1 MLVDHVRRDQ
11 RGAVFVE
18 AGVHEDANHHLSEG
32 RLLCDPGCPVGGDP
46 GTFEYRRMLGGVVR
60 DAYGGG
66 DQEAT
71 VLLRDPVRRIS
82 TPLMFMPSQCVPV
95 ARRV

>member
-11 RGAVFVE
+11 RGAVFVK
-18 AGVHEDANHHLSEG
+18 AGVHEEANHHLSEG

-46 GTFEYRRMLGGVVR
+46 GTFEYRRMLGRVSR
-60 DAYGGG
+60 DGDGGG

-71 VLLRDPVRRIS
+71 VLLRESMADQVVENYVVRLS
-82 TPLMFMPSQCVPV
+82 SALE
-95 ARRV
+95 